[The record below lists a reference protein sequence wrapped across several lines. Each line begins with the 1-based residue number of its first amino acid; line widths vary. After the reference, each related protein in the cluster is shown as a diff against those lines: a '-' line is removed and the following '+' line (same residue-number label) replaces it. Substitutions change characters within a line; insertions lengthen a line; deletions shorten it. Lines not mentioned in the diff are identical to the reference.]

1 MAQQQGEVIMKV
13 GSDKENSVS
22 AIFFV
27 IGLLCL
33 STGIYDFV
41 YHGLHFIELISIFAI
56 FLILIS
62 LGLVPRLFFI
72 PFNQLLSPTVKVP
85 TLINSKI
92 QKTLFFSGVF
102 LILACFLWQKL
113 T

>member
-1 MAQQQGEVIMKV
+1 MFEVK
-13 GSDKENSVS
+13 SERESVVT
-22 AIFFV
+22 ALCFV
-27 IGLLCL
+27 IGFLCL
-33 STGIYDFV
+33 STGAYDFV
-41 YHGLHFIELISIFAI
+41 YNGLHLIDLVTLFSL
-56 FLILIS
+56 FLVLVS

-72 PFNQLLSPTVKVP
+72 PFNQLLSPSVKVP
-85 TLINSKI
+85 TLINRKI